1 MKRINF
7 KATGTSNPAASYTQ
21 LRGALNK
28 LDTASARCPDEW
40 IRSDDAPDDGTSLP
54 FATNAAPTERRNVNT
69 HRAANEFI
77 LQKEPDGHWH
87 LDRWNDDAAGAPRP
101 ESAFAPQAD
110 ESLPNNASGV
120 CFIIE
125 IG

>member
-1 MKRINF
+1 MTRINF
-7 KATGTSNPAASYTQ
+7 KAAGTSNLAASYTQ
-21 LRGALNK
+21 LCGALKK
-28 LDTASARCPDEW
+28 LDTRPARCPDEW
-40 IRSDDAPDDGTSLP
+40 IRSDDAPDNDNRLP
-54 FATNAAPTERRNVNT
+54 FAANAAPTERRNVNA

-87 LDRWNDDAAGAPRP
+87 LDRWNDNAAGAPRP
-101 ESAFAPQAD
+101 QFAPAPEAA

>member
-1 MKRINF
+1 MTRINF
-7 KATGTSNPAASYTQ
+7 KVTSKHNPASSYPQ
-21 LRGALNK
+21 LRGALK
-28 LDTASARCPDEW
+28 KFTTPTARSPDRW
-40 IRSDDAPDDGTSLP
+40 IRSNDVPDDNKSVP
-54 FATNAAPTERRNVNT
+54 FAANAAPTERRNVNA

-87 LDRWNDDAAGAPRP
+87 LDRWNDNAAGALRP
-101 ESAFAPQAD
+101 KSAAAPQAG

>member
-7 KATGTSNPAASYTQ
+7 KAAGTSNPAASYTQ
-21 LRGALNK
+21 LRGALK
-28 LDTASARCPDEW
+28 KFTTPTARCPDRW
-40 IRSDDAPDDGTSLP
+40 IRSNDAPDDDNRLP
-54 FATNAAPTERRNVNT
+54 FAANAVPTERRNVNA

-87 LDRWNDDAAGAPRP
+87 LDRWNDNAAGAPRP
-101 ESAFAPQAD
+101 ASAVAPQVG
-110 ESLPNNASGV
+110 ESLAKNASGV